1 MGPPGTGKTLL
12 ARAIAGE
19 AGVPFFSLS
28 GSEFVEMFG
37 GGGAQAS
44 IGIDIHIPINNCFS
58 LSILF
63 FLLCSIVLLI
73 PVGICVE

>member
-1 MGPPGTGKTLL
+1 MGVTVADG
-12 ARAIAGE
+12 A
-19 AGVPFFSLS
+19 
-28 GSEFVEMFG
+28 MFG
-37 GGGAQAS
+37 GGGPQAS
-44 IGIDIHIPINNCFS
+44 IGIAIHIPRNKCFS